1 MNIFRKKAVSYV
13 VLVATAF
20 CMLFTSSAAAQA
32 ATVSSVTREIT
43 LESRSAGSA
52 DKSSWYVD
60 YIGYN
65 SVTKDTNTT
74 YNNSPYS
81 IKVVNNT
88 YSVTEVKKTY
98 KVKAGTYYRASAM
111 VKCSG
116 LDVDPSATNRNT
128 GAFIGQNFSYSN
140 SEPSTSGKWKKISY
154 TFYTG
159 DSTEYSIS
167 LKNGVWYGECKGTV
181 WFDNVKLEEL
191 KTTDKWNVLTIFFTR
206 ANGTG
211 KMSDG
216 KKVKIKSSISDSKI
230 KEYKQILNGL
240 YDDMDKVTGGLMD
253 VKNIDYR
260 VCDMKLKDFIP
271 YDYKDQWGVNIHCLQ
286 YNWDVPK
293 VRRKIMSLI
302 GDKSYQQIILI
313 VPHSKTFGWWGLT
326 GGGFN
331 GINCSVIQTGYEDY
345 MIDSGYP
352 TNVFIHE
359 MAHGLEHNTNEG
371 RSTPIASLHSSSDYG
386 YSSDSEADSYE
397 WYKDY
402 YRDTIKGGKGID
414 PAAYW
419 KPLNSGKV
427 ISDDMTLGSGIY

>member
-1 MNIFRKKAVSYV
+1 
-13 VLVATAF
+13 
-20 CMLFTSSAAAQA
+20 
-32 ATVSSVTREIT
+32 
-43 LESRSAGSA
+43 
-52 DKSSWYVD
+52 
-60 YIGYN
+60 
-65 SVTKDTNTT
+65 
-74 YNNSPYS
+74 
-81 IKVVNNT
+81 
-88 YSVTEVKKTY
+88 
-98 KVKAGTYYRASAM
+98 
-111 VKCSG
+111 
-116 LDVDPSATNRNT
+116 
-128 GAFIGQNFSYSN
+128 
-140 SEPSTSGKWKKISY
+140 
-154 TFYTG
+154 
-159 DSTEYSIS
+159 
-167 LKNGVWYGECKGTV
+167 
-181 WFDNVKLEEL
+181 
-191 KTTDKWNVLTIFFTR
+191 
-206 ANGTG
+206 
-211 KMSDG
+211 
-216 KKVKIKSSISDSKI
+216 
-230 KEYKQILNGL
+230 
-240 YDDMDKVTGGLMD
+240 MDKVTGGLMD

-271 YDYKDQWGVNIHCLQ
+271 YDYKDQWGVDIHCLQ

-414 PAAYW
+414 PAVYW